1 MTISVGTIFVNDETR
16 GTSVEFSEA
25 FFKRPLQEQAAII
38 SSVFINMQDEFINV
52 YEDVVES
59 IQGDNDAMKV
69 ALEIAA

>member
-1 MTISVGTIFVNDETR
+1 MTISVGNIFVNDATR
-16 GTSVEFSEA
+16 GTSVEFSKE
-25 FFKRPLQEQAAII
+25 FFERPLPEQAAII

-59 IQGDNDAMKV
+59 IQGDNDALKV